1 MPVADRP
8 TSLLIRHALEQAG
21 LASLL
26 ENRSADS
33 ISRTQIDAL
42 LRPDTAL
49 LAARIAHQRRLDAF
63 GRTTTYARTGEG
75 EGADILLA
83 APALTT
89 WAELLSWGRDN
100 VGAIA
105 PDPETIVTL
114 ARTEG
119 LNAAD
124 AGKALKTVGFA
135 ACTPSRLP
143 DLADDIWLE
152 RMAGLASSGLC
163 MTVAVPFTGDEPPA
177 RWVERVQQLRRWQ
190 AHQRIADAMLMFPK
204 QLDAGTDLVSV
215 PTGFGILQMVALA
228 RILVDNVPHLSVPW
242 SLTGVKMGQI
252 TLNWGA
258 DDWVGPVGYD
268 PGDNAGPVDG
278 PRLVELI
285 TVAGFEPVARDAAF
299 HLIGR

>member
-26 ENRSADS
+26 EQRSADT
-33 ISRTQIDAL
+33 ISRTQIESL
-42 LRPDTAL
+42 LRPDLAL
-49 LAARIAHQRRLDAF
+49 LAARIAHQRRLEAF
-63 GRTTTYARTGEG
+63 GLVTTYARTGEG
-75 EGADILLA
+75 DAPDIHRA

-89 WAELLSWGRDN
+89 WAELLSWGRDH
-100 VGAIA
+100 VGACG
-105 PDPETIVTL
+105 PRPEEAVRL

-135 ACTPSRLP
+135 ALAPTRLP
-143 DLADDIWLE
+143 ELADDLWLE
-152 RMAGLASSGLC
+152 QMAGLSSSGLC
-163 MTVAVPFTGDEPPA
+163 LTVGLPFNGDEPPA
-177 RWVERVQQLRRWQ
+177 CWIERVQQLRRWQ
-190 AHQRIADAMLMFPK
+190 AHQKIADAMLMLPK
-204 QLDAGTDLVSV
+204 QLEMGTELAAV

-242 SLTGVKMGQI
+242 SLTGIKLGQI
-252 TLNWGA
+252 TLSWGA
-258 DDWVGPVGYD
+258 DDWVGPEGYD
-268 PGDNAGPVDG
+268 PGDNPGPVEA
-278 PRLVELI
+278 PRLTELI
-285 TVAGFEPVARDAAF
+285 SAAGFEPVARDAAF